1 MLLPRWTDPHRK
13 RNCSISY
20 SDKDFTPYYDL
31 DLSDFEYLVSKLQ
44 RNERL
49 TRDENDR
56 YGIYILTICL
66 IVQENKQFKIKPL
79 WEREEML
86 EQQYYELLLRYST
99 I

>member
-1 MLLPRWTDPHRK
+1 MRLPRWNTVNRTRK
-13 RNCSISY
+13 HNISY
-20 SDKDFTPYYDL
+20 KDPEYVKYYDL
-31 DLSDFEYLVSKLQ
+31 DSADFEYLVSKLQ